1 MDIVFLLPPAAGSRR
16 RRGVL
21 TPTGAEAPREKSFG
35 SSCSSPHS
43 VEDAGDERREDIDG
57 PRARGAAMRG
67 RATKSDCTA
76 RRRPCLAA
84 SGAGASGAGR
94 SALDDGS
101 AELRRSKGKSRPFT
115 TRLLGQLVLNSSPN
129 PNNPASSIPPN
140 PSNAHVFSISLVIG
154 LVEIFYRGVLVF

>member
-67 RATKSDCTA
+67 RATNLIA
-76 RRRPCLAA
+76 RRATAALFVSKQSRRLRCEAERGGRPQRRA
-84 SGAGASGAGR
+84 SSQHGKSHPGASIHYP
-94 SALDDGS
+94 S
-101 AELRRSKGKSRPFT
+101 LRPACT
-115 TRLLGQLVLNSSPN
+115 QLLP
-129 PNNPASSIPPN
+129 
-140 PSNAHVFSISLVIG
+140 
-154 LVEIFYRGVLVF
+154 